1 MIDRFEEM
9 IRRDPARRGLVE
21 SEEAFGPLCPGHLA
35 HAAQSL
41 ADGATHVG
49 LVTGFY
55 VPHAEIPAAETDGPP
70 GTALLAYTLQKLGIQ
85 TTIVTDQLCLPAVRA
100 AIGAMQF
107 EVAVVAAPHLP
118 KEQESSSEWASE
130 FLSNGHGK
138 DLSHLIS
145 IERVGPSHTVDSLR
159 QQVRTGNSPEKDFNA
174 RVLPSQ
180 QNCCHNMRGDSIDAH
195 TADLHHLFDLL
206 GPDHRR
212 VTTIGIGDGANEI
225 GMGSIPWEDLV
236 SRLRGENVEHL
247 PCRVATT
254 WNIVAGTSNWGAYA
268 LAAAVAHLKGQ
279 PSVLEMWDQKR
290 LLESLQQM
298 VDAGPA
304 VDGVT
309 GKQTPTVDGLP
320 YLTYIQPWLG
330 IRRLLGLS

>member
-9 IRRDPARRGLVE
+9 IRRDPARRGLVD

-55 VPHAEIPAAETDGPP
+55 VPHAEVPAAETDGPP
-70 GTALLAYTLQKLGIQ
+70 GAALLAHTLQKLDIQ
-85 TTIVTDQLCLPAVRA
+85 ATVITDQFCMPAVQA
-100 AIGAMQF
+100 AMEAVGI
-107 EVAVVAAPHLP
+107 EIDVVAAPHLP
-118 KEQESSSEWASE
+118 EEQESSSEWASE
-130 FLSNGHGK
+130 FLAAGRGK

-145 IERVGPSHTVDSLR
+145 IERVGPSHTVESLR
-159 QQVRTGNSPEKDFNA
+159 QQVRPGNSPEEEFSA

-206 GPDHRR
+206 GPDDRR

-236 SRLRGENVEHL
+236 VRLRGDNVEHL

-268 LAAAVAHLKGQ
+268 LAAAVAYMKGQ
-279 PSVLEMWDQKR
+279 ASILEPWCQKQ
-290 LLESLQQM
+290 LLKSLQQM
-298 VDAGPA
+298 VDVGPA